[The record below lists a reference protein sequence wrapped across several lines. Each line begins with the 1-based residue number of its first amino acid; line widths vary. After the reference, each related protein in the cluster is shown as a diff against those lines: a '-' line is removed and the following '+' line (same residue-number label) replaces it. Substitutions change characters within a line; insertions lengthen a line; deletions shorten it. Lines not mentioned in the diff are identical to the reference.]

1 MRISD
6 WSSDVCSS
14 DLAFVIVVVGGMG
27 SIGGAFLAALVIA
40 EIKAFCI
47 GIGDVSVLGF
57 DLSFSKLTLVVEFL
71 VMAGVLV
78 ARPWR
83 LLGTPQA
90 AQRGAGTLDPRMHP
104 ITGKS
109 CLAAQDSVSVCAA
122 ASTPGDTPL
131 PDN

>member
-1 MRISD
+1 
-6 WSSDVCSS
+6 
-14 DLAFVIVVVGGMG
+14 MG

-78 ARPWR
+78 ARPWG
-83 LLGTPQA
+83 LLGKPQA
-90 AQRGAGTLDPRMHP
+90 AQRGAGTVEPLLQPL
-104 ITGKS
+104 TGKFW
-109 CLAAQDSVSVCAA
+109 LAVLAPVAVRAA
-122 ASTPGDTPL
+122 MPLLRDTYWRSEERRG
-131 PDN
+131 